1 MSKPADAPV
10 HAAAL
15 VDAPIAAALADAP
28 ARADTPIAA
37 ALADVPARADK
48 QIDAPI
54 DAAPFDAPAQGT
66 PGAAGSTDAW
76 APVGMSRL
84 ALLPPPAD
92 RADAL
97 SVPLQIGETIAVP
110 TSWR

>member
-1 MSKPADAPV
+1 MRKQNQPPGRGTSQQMLQSMQQLLSMHPSLK
-10 HAAAL
+10 
-15 VDAPIAAALADAP
+15 LADAP

-54 DAAPFDAPAQGT
+54 DAVPFDAPARGT

-76 APVGMSRL
+76 APVGMSPP

-97 SVPLQIGETIAVP
+97 YVPLHIE
-110 TSWR
+110 